1 MERKLL
7 IYLAIGNPIL
17 LKGFEG
23 LIISQIA
30 PNAEIIPIS
39 SPQKLFELN
48 FKEDIHCSEI
58 LIFDS
63 TFSTDQYQLLLFNLL
78 KDHQEIKGILLTEEF
93 NYKQFKTYFNIG
105 IAGVMNKDIK
115 PEDFVEFFND
125 VLNDQKALAPY
136 FRDQVVKQFCTKDEN
151 FPKLGKTSLVEEQ
164 LNHFE
169 DIYGLTKREKEILC
183 LICNGKNTKE
193 ISDELFISLHTAET
207 HRRNI
212 LAKLDVKNTAEM
224 VKVAVMNRMVA
235 V

>member
-1 MERKLL
+1 
-7 IYLAIGNPIL
+7 
-17 LKGFEG
+17 
-23 LIISQIA
+23 
-30 PNAEIIPIS
+30 
-39 SPQKLFELN
+39 
-48 FKEDIHCSEI
+48 
-58 LIFDS
+58 
-63 TFSTDQYQLLLFNLL
+63 
-78 KDHQEIKGILLTEEF
+78 
-93 NYKQFKTYFNIG
+93 
-105 IAGVMNKDIK
+105 MNKDIK

-125 VLNDQKALAPY
+125 VLNGQKALAPY

-151 FPKLGKTSLVEEQ
+151 FPKLGKTSIVEEQ

-224 VKVAVMNRMVA
+224 VKVAVMNRMVS